1 MATRFCVHC
10 GTEVDEQA
18 AFCPACGNP
27 LDGPPVN
34 EIPAAPAWPQR
45 ARSQPEPEPEDEPE
59 LQDEAEVEPEAGV
72 AADALKVPST
82 DTASVEGAAS
92 APPPRSEPP
101 LPDWL
106 SDTEPEPI
114 EPHAEPEPEATR
126 VVARIQPTAE
136 EDAHESEGEAADERE
151 PLRPASLRPSARPGP
166 EPAPGAGGPAQ
177 SSGDRPG
184 GVARQLDLPI
194 TWPVTLSGWLIG
206 VGAFVG
212 ALAVVLDFRA
222 FVNPVTLIAFVVLL
236 AVAATVFL
244 AANVP
249 QIPHRQLWV
258 LVAVLIAFGAALERV
273 GGGTAFAGLVFFLG
287 SGAAAIGAV
296 ILELGLDRPLG
307 GNPG

>member
-45 ARSQPEPEPEDEPE
+45 LRSQPEAEPEPEREPE
-59 LQDEAEVEPEAGV
+59 LEAAPEHPA
-72 AADALKVPST
+72 APADA
-82 DTASVEGAAS
+82 EAAHAARRPS
-92 APPPRSEPP
+92 APPSEPP

-106 SDTEPEPI
+106 SESEPETLV

-126 VVARIQPTAE
+126 LVGEIQPTTE
-136 EDAHESEGEAADERE
+136 EDANESEVELAEERA
-151 PLRPASLRPSARPGP
+151 PLRPVSPIRPAARPGP
-166 EPAPGAGGPAQ
+166 EATPGATGPGP
-177 SSGDRPG
+177 SSGERPG
-184 GVARQLDLPI
+184 GMAQQLDLPI

-236 AVAATVFL
+236 AVAATIFF
-244 AANVP
+244 AANLP
-249 QIPHRQLWV
+249 SIPHRQLWV
-258 LVAVLIAFGAALERV
+258 LVAVLVAFGAALERI

-287 SGAAAIGAV
+287 SGAAAIGA
-296 ILELGLDRPLG
+296 ILLELGLDRPLG
-307 GNPG
+307 GNAG

>member
-166 EPAPGAGGPAQ
+166 ESAPGAGGAAP
-177 SSGDRPG
+177 SPGDRPR
-184 GVARQLDLPI
+184 GVAQQLDLPI